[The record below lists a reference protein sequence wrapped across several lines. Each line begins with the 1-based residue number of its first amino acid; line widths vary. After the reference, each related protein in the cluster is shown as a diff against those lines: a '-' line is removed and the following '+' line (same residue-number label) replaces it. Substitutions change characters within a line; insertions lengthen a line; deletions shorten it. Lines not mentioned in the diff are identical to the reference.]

1 MAGSA
6 LLIFDNIFFFD
17 LKNGPKYLPINAPR
31 LDANL
36 KPKILNIMNMDAM
49 LIMMKYGVQKLL
61 VIILANVALE
71 HQVILVNHV
80 M

>member
-1 MAGSA
+1 VVGSA

-36 KPKILNIMNMDAM
+36 RPKILNIMN
-49 LIMMKYGVQKLL
+49 KN
-61 VIILANVALE
+61 IIVKN
-71 HQVILVNHV
+71 
-80 M
+80 